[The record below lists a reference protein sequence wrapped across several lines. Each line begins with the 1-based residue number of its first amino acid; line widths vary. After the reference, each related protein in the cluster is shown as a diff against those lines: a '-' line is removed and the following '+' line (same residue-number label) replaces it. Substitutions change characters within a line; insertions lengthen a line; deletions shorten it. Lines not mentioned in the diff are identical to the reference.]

1 MKALISLFL
10 SLFVAFPWSS
20 SNASRSSP
28 YDLSI
33 NWFSDQ
39 GELVQVEYARKAAT
53 NQGLPT
59 VCGISLSN
67 EVILCS
73 RISNVQHCLLDR
85 RSVDKIARVYDH
97 IFLVSSGLAG
107 DARAL
112 LEKARIFCIN
122 HQHKFGTRPSVNA
135 VARYIGEIQH
145 EATLGGGKSSISF
158 FINRQNYSVINV
170 YNMIDY

>member
-1 MKALISLFL
+1 MKALLSLLLSLFL
-10 SLFVAFPWSS
+10 AFPWSIS
-20 SNASRSSP
+20 TASRSSP

-39 GELVQVEYARKAAT
+39 GELVQVDYARKAAIKE
-53 NQGLPT
+53 GLPT
-59 VCGISLSN
+59 VCGISHDN

-73 RISNVQHCLLDR
+73 KINTIRHRLLDK
-85 RSVDKIARVYDH
+85 RSVDKISRVYDH
-97 IFLVSSGLAG
+97 VYLASSGLAG

-122 HQHKFGTRPSVNA
+122 HQHKFGTRPSVYA

-145 EATLGGGKSSISF
+145 EATLGGG
-158 FINRQNYSVINV
+158 RL
-170 YNMIDY
+170 